1 MVFIMNLK
9 KKSQNLDKEFSIQV
23 KELHT
28 KINSQDH
35 KRNSSWYVIVKIL
48 NLESKF
54 EDRKRQSKIRVEI
67 NKKETNNMQKIERIK
82 K

>member
-1 MVFIMNLK
+1 MNLK

-23 KELHT
+23 KELPT
-28 KINSQDH
+28 KINSQDR

>member
-23 KELHT
+23 KELPT
-28 KINSQDH
+28 KINSQDR